1 MELVNCSFKIDSK
14 IGLKIIQRSD
24 VQLNTGFPSQSGAH
38 GCVQQGLLDG
48 MLVAIKSPLQCSI
61 TERDYRKFIET
72 DPKAKGFSRPE
83 YWR

>member
-1 MELVNCSFKIDSK
+1 MELVNSSFKLDSK

-48 MLVAIKSPLQCSI
+48 MLVAVKTPLQCVLPHRARLQQI
-61 TERDYRKFIET
+61 HRRTYD
-72 DPKAKGFSRPE
+72 
-83 YWR
+83 